1 MKAHLRQSL
10 KRIGLA
16 GLMTLAFCCFGDLNA
31 QAVKV
36 SAIPLNTGAQ
46 SRNAAVAPP
55 GIADQQEDIR
65 DIRPPSHIPNPWLWL
80 VYPGAGLLV
89 TLAAYGAWQWNRRN
103 RQEREKLPYELAL
116 EELEAAR
123 SLMRTEQARAFSI
136 AVSEVVR
143 HYIEQRFV
151 VRTRSLTTWEFLQDL
166 TARNDSP
173 LAGYRP
179 LLGEFLYHCDLAKF
193 ARWLLSLQEM
203 EAMLQS
209 ACRFVRE
216 TGRPAQDLQNSPAQP
231 VGTPSLPSP
240 GNARLD
246 APVSLLMAHDS
257 PQPPGTLALERGRL

>member
-1 MKAHLRQSL
+1 MKTYLHQSW
-10 KRIGLA
+10 KWIGLI
-16 GLMTLAFCCFGDLNA
+16 GLTTLAFSCLGIINA
-31 QAVKV
+31 RAAKLSATPPVKG
-36 SAIPLNTGAQ
+36 PQ
-46 SRNAAVAPP
+46 SRIYAAAPP
-55 GIADQQEDIR
+55 GTAGREEDIR
-65 DIRPPSHIPNPWLWL
+65 DIRPPFHIPYPWPWL
-80 VYPGAGLLV
+80 VYPGAGLLAV
-89 TLAAYGAWQWNRRN
+89 LAAYGAWQWCLRNRR
-103 RQEREKLPYELAL
+103 QKERLPYELAL
-116 EELEAAR
+116 DELEAAR

-143 HYIEQRFV
+143 HYIEKRFV
-151 VRTRSLTTWEFLQDL
+151 VRARSLTTWEFLQDL
-166 TARNDSP
+166 TSRGDSP

-216 TGRPAQDLQNSPAQP
+216 TGRPGQHLQNSPAQP

-246 APVSLLMAHDS
+246 APVTLSIANAS
-257 PQPPGTLALERGRL
+257 PKLPGPLAPERRYL